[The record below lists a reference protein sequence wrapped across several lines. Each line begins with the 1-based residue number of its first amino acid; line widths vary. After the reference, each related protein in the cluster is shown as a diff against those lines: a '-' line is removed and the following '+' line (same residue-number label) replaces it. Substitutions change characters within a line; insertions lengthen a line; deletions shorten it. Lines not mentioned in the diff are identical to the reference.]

1 MVTVIIG
8 DHNKEHTI
16 ITQQYQVG
24 LYVIINS
31 DSAQQGGSDLEE
43 KEYHKM
49 LRENYKFIPD
59 KSSKL

>member
-1 MVTVIIG
+1 MITVIIG
-8 DHNKEHTI
+8 DYNKEHTI
-16 ITQQYQVG
+16 VTQQYQVG
-24 LYVIINS
+24 LYIIVDS
-31 DSAQQGGSDLEE
+31 DPAQQGCIDIEE

>member
-1 MVTVIIG
+1 MITVIIG
-8 DHNKEHTI
+8 DDNKEHTI
-16 ITQQYQVG
+16 VTQQYEVG
-24 LYVIINS
+24 LYVIVDNDPS
-31 DSAQQGGSDLEE
+31 QQGGSDIEE